1 MTRRRAL
8 AGLAGL
14 IFGLLVVLVSPAS
27 PASAHAALLET
38 QPQSGAVLA
47 DAPKEA
53 VLTFS
58 EPVRIVPGKIH
69 IIGPDGQPV
78 DGGKP
83 TTEGPRLHIPMKST
97 TVHGSYLISYRVI
110 SADSHPVSG
119 GIPFSIGAPSAKPPT
134 ELATGT
140 RTDPTVTVLLGAA
153 RYLGYAGLVLVVG
166 PAIFLALLWP
176 RRLSKRGPLH
186 AIRGGIG
193 LLALST
199 LAEQYLQAPYHA
211 GSGLFGASAE
221 DLREVFNSQFGAA
234 HLVRIGVIAAL
245 TVLLPLFVNRPPGQ
259 TGKVGWSDR
268 ALLTVLAVVGLAT
281 WPISGH
287 PSVTSVPVLTTVAD
301 MAHLGSMAVWVGG
314 LVVLFGFLLRR
325 ADARELSAILP
336 VWSRWAMTA
345 VTVLVLA
352 GVTQSLVSLGSVSG
366 LFDTTYGRLL
376 LLKVGV
382 LVLVLAVAWYSRRLV
397 LGPLRGE
404 EMVSYEADE
413 ADEADDEAEFDEAE
427 IEAEIEAEVEAEV
440 AAPAR
445 VAVAVPG
452 GSGGITGSVGW
463 AGDHTDDDLDD
474 EDSYEDDGY
483 ENDEDED
490 DEEDE
495 APVDQFEPARRR
507 LRRSVL
513 VELIGTL
520 LVLGLTA
527 ILVQTAP
534 ARAAQEQA
542 AGRDSNEYNA
552 TLTTNLYSLQVQL
565 EPKTTGPNTIHL
577 YAFAPSGATLDV
589 KEWKATSALPARGIE
604 AVDLPVLPVTS
615 NHAVAQAQLPTAG
628 TWELRFTLR
637 TTDIDAATVVAEVPI
652 K

>member
-1 MTRRRAL
+1 MTRRRAI

-14 IFGLLVVLVSPAS
+14 IFGLLVVLASPAS

-38 QPQSGAVLA
+38 DPQSGAVLA
-47 DAPKEA
+47 EAPKEA

-83 TTEGPRLHIPMKST
+83 TTGGPRLRIPMKST

-110 SADSHPVSG
+110 SADSHPISG
-119 GIPFSIGAPSAKPPT
+119 GIPFSIGAPSANAPT
-134 ELATGT
+134 EITGGA

-166 PAIFLALLWP
+166 PAMFLALLWP
-176 RRLSKRGPLH
+176 RRLSKRGPLN
-186 AIRGGIG
+186 AIRAGIG

-211 GSGLFGASAE
+211 GSGLFGAGAE

-268 ALLTVLAVVGLAT
+268 ALVAVLAVVGLAT

-287 PSVTSVPVLTTVAD
+287 PSVTSVPVLTTLAD

-325 ADARELSAILP
+325 ADARELTAILP

-345 VTVLVLA
+345 VIVLVLA
-352 GVTQSLVSLGSVSG
+352 GTTQALVSLGSVSG

-376 LLKVGV
+376 LFKIGV
-382 LVLVLAVAWYSRRLV
+382 LILVLAVAWYSRRLV
-397 LGPLRGE
+397 LGPLRHGE
-404 EMVSYEADE
+404 THQ
-413 ADEADDEAEFDEAE
+413 EADDEADREMEAE
-427 IEAEIEAEVEAEV
+427 IEAEV

-445 VAVAVPG
+445 LAAAVPG
-452 GSGGITGSVGW
+452 GSGGITGSVGA
-463 AGDHTDDDLDD
+463 AGDHTDDDFEDELDD
-474 EDSYEDDGY
+474 ADDDVEDGYDDDFEDDDA
-483 ENDEDED
+483 DEDET
-490 DEEDE
+490 
-495 APVDQFEPARRR
+495 PVDRFEPARRR

-513 VELIGTL
+513 VEFIGTL

-527 ILVQTAP
+527 TLVQTTP
-534 ARAAQEQA
+534 ARAAQEEA
-542 AGRDSNEYNA
+542 AGRDSSQYNA
-552 TLTTNLYSLQVQL
+552 TLTTSLYSLQVQL
-565 EPKTTGPNTIHL
+565 EPKTTGPNTVHL
-577 YAFAPSGATLDV
+577 YAFAPGGATLDV
-589 KEWKATSALPARGIE
+589 KEWKATAALPARGIE
-604 AVDLPVLPVTS
+604 PVELPVLPVTS

>member
-1 MTRRRAL
+1 MTRRRAI

-14 IFGLLVVLVSPAS
+14 IFGLLVVLISPAS

-47 DAPKEA
+47 EAPKQA

-58 EPVRIVPGKIH
+58 EPVRVVPGKIH
-69 IIGPDGQPV
+69 IIGPDGEPV

-83 TTEGPRLHIPMKST
+83 TTEGPRLHIPMKPT
-97 TVHGSYLISYRVI
+97 TTRGSYLISYRVI
-110 SADSHPVSG
+110 SADSHPISG
-119 GIPFSIGAPSAKPPT
+119 GIPFSVGAPSANAPT
-134 ELATGT
+134 EITGGA

-166 PAIFLALLWP
+166 PAMFLALLWP
-176 RRLSKRGPLH
+176 RRLSKRGPLN
-186 AIRGGIG
+186 AIRAGIG
-193 LLALST
+193 LLAFST

-268 ALLTVLAVVGLAT
+268 TLVAVLAVVGLAT

-325 ADARELSAILP
+325 ADARELGAILP

-352 GVTQSLVSLGSVSG
+352 GVTQALVSLGSISG

-382 LVLVLAVAWYSRRLV
+382 LILVLAVAWYSRRLT

-404 EMVSYEADE
+404 EMRGEEMREETHEEAADE
-413 ADEADDEAEFDEAE
+413 
-427 IEAEIEAEVEAEV
+427 IEAEV

-445 VAVAVPG
+445 VAAAVPG
-452 GSGGITGSVGW
+452 GSGRITGSVG
-463 AGDHTDDDLDD
+463 AASDHTDGDFDELDD
-474 EDSYEDDGY
+474 VEDGHEDGY
-483 ENDEDED
+483 EDGQEDAYEDGFEDED
-490 DEEDE
+490 ADEDE
-495 APVDQFEPARRR
+495 APVDRFEPARRR

-527 ILVQTAP
+527 TLVQTTP
-534 ARAAQEQA
+534 ARAAQEEA
-542 AGRDSNEYNA
+542 AGRDSSQYNA

-565 EPKTTGPNTIHL
+565 EPKTTGANTIHL
-577 YAFAPSGATLDV
+577 YAFTPNGVTLDV
-589 KEWKATSALPARGIE
+589 QEWKATAALPSRGIE
-604 AVDLPVLPVTS
+604 PVELPVLPVTS
-615 NHAVAQAQLPTAG
+615 SHAVAQAQLPTPG

-652 K
+652 R